1 MLGSICIAVGAVLMT
16 IGVVM
21 LSGWSGGS
29 GRWFGR
35 DGRGPSRTNWLIMDL
50 YFLAKV
56 VCPLFVG
63 AVLILYGLRQ
73 LV

>member
-1 MLGSICIAVGAVLMT
+1 MVGSICIAIGAVMMT
-16 IGVVM
+16 VGVVM
-21 LSGWSGGS
+21 LSGWSGGG
-29 GRWFGR
+29 GRWFGQ
-35 DGRGPSRTNWLIMDL
+35 DEQGPSRSNWLIMDL

-73 LV
+73 LL